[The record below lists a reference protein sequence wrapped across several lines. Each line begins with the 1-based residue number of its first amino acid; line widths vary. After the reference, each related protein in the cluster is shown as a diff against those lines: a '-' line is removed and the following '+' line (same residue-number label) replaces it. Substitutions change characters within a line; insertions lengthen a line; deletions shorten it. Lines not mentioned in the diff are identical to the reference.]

1 MFNLSIQYNRLG
13 YWESKIT
20 SNNCQYLSRVS
31 IIIYFHKFQSYY
43 YYNSATKTIW
53 ISVEYRLGPEYKYP
67 IWLDDASEVTQHI
80 IQNKT
85 AYGILRFR
93 QCLYSVH
100 LFFLSVN
107 ETAKIGVVGDSAGRM
122 ISASI
127 AHTIKGIDFQLQI

>member
-1 MFNLSIQYNRLG
+1 MFNLSIKYNRLG
-13 YWESKIT
+13 CWESKIT
-20 SNNCQYLSRVS
+20 SNNCQYLSWVS
-31 IIIYFHKFQSYY
+31 GIIYFQKFYSYY
-43 YYNSATKTIW
+43 YGRATKTIW

-100 LFFLSVN
+100 LFYLGVD
-107 ETAKIGVVGDSAGRM
+107 ETAKIGVAGDSAGGM
-122 ISASI
+122 ISASLSR
-127 AHTIKGIDFQLQI
+127 TIKGIDFQV